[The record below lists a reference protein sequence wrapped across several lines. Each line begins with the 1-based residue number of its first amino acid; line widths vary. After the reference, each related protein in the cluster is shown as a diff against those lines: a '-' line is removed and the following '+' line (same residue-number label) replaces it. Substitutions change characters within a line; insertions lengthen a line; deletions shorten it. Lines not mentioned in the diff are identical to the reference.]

1 MYSFHKNENSSV
13 TGETIYGWFKPFC
26 NTKKGSMSTC
36 KNVFGVRCQYHD
48 QHRCS
53 SLPTLDGECNVVRT
67 KVPPK
72 DEHVFS
78 RYETCGD
85 QDEYTAAISINQKS
99 MACMICVHNI
109 REHLS
114 DHPELFIRK
123 IRHTLQQMEED
134 VDFKT
139 YTPTFTNCIGTDE
152 GNLTDL
158 LKDVE
163 TFLFDGN
170 FDFGTETVNPTPKPL
185 NLLSYKQKTYKCD
198 TCIPKKSMQNCR
210 CKKMAGGSTMTVS
223 AFEYKKDPQFQK
235 LGRQYKT
242 IERMLHTTT
251 QSYKRKRNNAVLQQT
266 HAARRTLQRKKEEY
280 DWKKNTL
287 WYIGMVAYCAFFNT
301 IPAIKP
307 NVNQN
312 ELDCDTLCK
321 QLYKHT
327 NKCKKTN
334 FVDVKNLLLSFRIL
348 KREFDNASDAE
359 SDDDTSESERMNR
372 WLQSKMTEQLNRDV

>member
-1 MYSFHKNENSSV
+1 MYSFHKNEKSSV
-13 TGETIYGWFKPFC
+13 TGETIYGLFKPFC
-26 NTKKGSMSTC
+26 NTKKGSISTC

-48 QHRCS
+48 ENRCS

-67 KVPPK
+67 KVPPNQ
-72 DEHVFS
+72 EHVFS
-78 RYETCGD
+78 RYDTCGD

-99 MACMICVHNI
+99 MACMICVQNI

-114 DHPELFIRK
+114 QNPQLFIQK

-134 VDFKT
+134 VDFET

-163 TFLFDGN
+163 TFLFNAN
-170 FDFGTETVNPTPKPL
+170 FDFDGTVNPTPKPL

-198 TCIPKKSMQNCR
+198 TCGYSMQNCP
-210 CKKMAGGSTMTVS
+210 CIKKEKDGTMTFS
-223 AFEYKKDPQFQK
+223 DFKYRRDPEFQA
-235 LGRQYKT
+235 LGIQYKT
-242 IERMLHTTT
+242 IERMLHSTT
-251 QSYKRKRNNAVLQQT
+251 QSYKRKRNHAVLQQT
-266 HAARRTLQRKKEEY
+266 HAAKRTLQRKKEEY

-312 ELDCDTLCK
+312 ELDCDTLCE

-327 NKCKKTN
+327 NKCDTN

-348 KREFDNASDAE
+348 KREFDNTFDAE
-359 SDDDTSESERMNR
+359 FDDDTSESEQMNR
-372 WLQSKMTEQLNRDV
+372 WLQSKMAEQLNMDV